1 MKKPATTPASKTGAQ
16 SNFNEGTLKLNT
28 LEEVLKGKHAT
39 DKVTLYPLA
48 PGVTLSIVEGNETD
62 YGSLTFFGVRI
73 NLAYRMGKNGVFVS
87 YPQYKTQNGEYK
99 DHVTS
104 YNKDLN
110 ALVRAIIE
118 DHYTE

>member
-1 MKKPATTPASKTGAQ
+1 MKKPTNTATKNGAQ
-16 SNFNEGTLKLNT
+16 TNFNEGTLKLNT
-28 LEEVLKGKHAT
+28 LEEVLKGKRVT

-48 PGVTLSIVEGNETD
+48 TGVTLSIVEGNETD
-62 YGSLTFFGVRI
+62 FGSLTFFGVRI
-73 NLAYRMGKNGVFVS
+73 NVAYRMGKNGVFIS
-87 YPQYKTQNGEYK
+87 YPQYKTKDGEYK

-118 DHYTE
+118 AHYTE